1 MKNFEY
7 YASLPDSM
15 TKEGLEMAFAE
26 LLNEF
31 EPEKNGGEELIK
43 SLVQLS
49 ERQWH
54 TYSLLDDSLRERIEH
69 CLLSLWN
76 GHDLE
81 QAEEV
86 ISIMA
91 SLGLEAINTFL
102 ASRSPKDVSPEVFNE
117 ISLALSEFGGSVSD
131 PYIGMR

>member
-7 YASLPDSM
+7 YASLPDFM

-31 EPEKNGGEELIK
+31 EPEKNGSAELVK

-54 TYSLLDDSLRERIEH
+54 TYSLLDDSLRERTEH

-117 ISLALSEFGGSVSD
+117 ISLALSEFSGSVSD